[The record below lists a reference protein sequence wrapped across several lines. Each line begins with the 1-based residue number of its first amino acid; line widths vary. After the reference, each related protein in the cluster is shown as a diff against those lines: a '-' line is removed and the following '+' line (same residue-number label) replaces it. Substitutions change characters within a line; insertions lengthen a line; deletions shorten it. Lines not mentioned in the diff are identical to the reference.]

1 MLKLC
6 LHAAALHRNQNVFF
20 KKLFG
25 DWMTVSF
32 LDKDS
37 PVVSNEVFISWC
49 KAERSLLQ
57 VFLFCRLFCR

>member
-1 MLKLC
+1 
-6 LHAAALHRNQNVFF
+6 
-20 KKLFG
+20 
-25 DWMTVSF
+25 MTVSF